1 MEETMSI
8 PDRVNAAWM
17 ATLGDDQLADAEQ
30 ELHALFR
37 KHETLEKTRRGSRY
51 TVLEGPEPLVNAWLQ
66 WCMVSN
72 EARSRGLIVRKQ
84 R

>member
-1 MEETMSI
+1 MSI

-17 ATLGDDQLADAEQ
+17 ATLGNEQLADAEE
-30 ELHALFR
+30 ELHAIFQ
-37 KHETLEKTRRGSRY
+37 KHETLEKSRKGSRY
-51 TVLEGPEPLVNAWLQ
+51 TVLEGPEVLVNAWLQ

-72 EARSRGLIVRKQ
+72 EARSRGLIVRKH

>member
-1 MEETMSI
+1 MSI

-17 ATLGDDQLADAEQ
+17 ATLGDEQLADAEE
-30 ELHALFR
+30 ELHAIFR
-37 KHETLEKTRRGSRY
+37 KHESVEKGRRGSRY
-51 TVLEGPEPLVNAWLQ
+51 TVLEGPEVLVNAWLQ

-72 EARSRGLIVRKQ
+72 EARSRGLIARKH

>member
-1 MEETMSI
+1 MSI
-8 PDRVNAAWM
+8 PDRVNAAWI
-17 ATLGDDQLADAEQ
+17 ATLGDEQLADAEQ
-30 ELHALFR
+30 ELRAMFQ
-37 KHETLEKTRRGSRY
+37 KHETLEKSRRGARY
-51 TVLEGPEPLVNAWLQ
+51 TVLEGPEVLVNAWLQ

>member
-1 MEETMSI
+1 
-8 PDRVNAAWM
+8 M